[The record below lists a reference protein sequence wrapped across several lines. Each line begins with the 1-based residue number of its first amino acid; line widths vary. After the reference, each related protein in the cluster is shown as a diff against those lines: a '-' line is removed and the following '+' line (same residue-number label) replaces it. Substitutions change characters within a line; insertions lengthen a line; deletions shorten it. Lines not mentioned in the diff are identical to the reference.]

1 MKRLLAAL
9 VSLLVCG
16 VAWAQPV
23 IPLTQ
28 FTAPLIFN
36 SAATTIIVNG
46 ISGLRIYITHWD
58 IVYNGTGSVQ
68 WIQGIGANCGSGAN
82 QGALTGVYNFTA
94 QTGIASGDGN
104 GVIVGLS
111 PGYALCAVTTGAVSA
126 GGVLSYAQF

>member
-1 MKRLLAAL
+1 MKRFLAAL
-9 VSLLVCG
+9 ASVLLCG

-28 FTAPLIFN
+28 FTIPLSIS
-36 SAATTIIVNG
+36 SASTTILVNG
-46 ISGLRIYITHWD
+46 VAGLRIYITHWD
-58 IVYNGTGSVQ
+58 VISNTSGSIQ
-68 WIQGIGANCGSGAN
+68 WIQGQGSNCSLGSLSGAV
-82 QGALTGVYNFTA
+82 TGVYNLTA

-111 PGYALCAVTTGAVSA
+111 PGYALCVVGTGAISA